1 MHLITYTGDG
11 LTTEYDFSFPFFQ
24 ISDVWVSVNSV
35 VLSAGACTVVPIGAY
50 VDGKYAGGRVVL
62 TTAPDIGAEIRI
74 WRKIDLSRTI
84 DYQPTLPINTDC
96 LNADFNFMLEY
107 LRDLY
112 ELDGDVGNIENAI
125 QFLDSIRAQIDALG
139 GFSELARKSDLPDL
153 TEYAKK
159 SEIPDTDDFA
169 TKDEIPD
176 TSNFATKSE
185 IPDISNLATK
195 DEIPDT
201 SAFAPANHTHDMSAY
216 ATTSALNSAVTQLQ
230 NEIDDI
236 DTSSSFPIDFDD
248 NDEPDVVVKT
258 QLPSASN
265 NYTWYRKYKSGWVE
279 QGGRGAAINNS
290 AVTITLP
297 VKMADTN
304 YFPMMSNIVPANAV
318 VGNYNG
324 NGTVIVSTSQV
335 KFATTATIPGFIW
348 RVTGRAAQAE

>member
-1 MHLITYTGDG
+1 
-11 LTTEYDFSFPFFQ
+11 
-24 ISDVWVSVNSV
+24 
-35 VLSAGACTVVPIGAY
+35 
-50 VDGKYAGGRVVL
+50 
-62 TTAPDIGAEIRI
+62 
-74 WRKIDLSRTI
+74 
-84 DYQPTLPINTDC
+84 
-96 LNADFNFMLEY
+96 
-107 LRDLY
+107 
-112 ELDGDVGNIENAI
+112 
-125 QFLDSIRAQIDALG
+125 
-139 GFSELARKSDLPDL
+139 
-153 TEYAKK
+153 
-159 SEIPDTDDFA
+159 
-169 TKDEIPD
+169 
-176 TSNFATKSE
+176 
-185 IPDISNLATK
+185 
-195 DEIPDT
+195 
-201 SAFAPANHTHDMSAY
+201 MSAY

-304 YFPMMSNIVPANAV
+304 YFPMMSNIVHANAV